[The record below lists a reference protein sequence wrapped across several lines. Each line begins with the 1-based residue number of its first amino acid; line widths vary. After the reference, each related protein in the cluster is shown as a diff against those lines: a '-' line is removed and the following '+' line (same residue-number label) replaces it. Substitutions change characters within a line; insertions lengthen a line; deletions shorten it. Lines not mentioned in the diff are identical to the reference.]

1 MPKDLF
7 FTLAKDKQSR
17 IIEAAIG
24 EFSKEIYQDASINQI
39 IKEAEISRGSFYQY
53 FEDKDDLFF
62 YILENIIQFALSS
75 VADNIVTME
84 DSIISAN
91 RKLLIFN
98 LKLLADQRYKKLFE
112 NLYISMN
119 HNLQQKFK
127 AITNKFKEITVN
139 TKIEQLD
146 IVESESRYIRELMN
160 ILELINRD
168 LIIRKVVNGMDDES
182 ILEIYDYRIQVLNNL
197 SESEKWMKKS

>member
-39 IKEAEISRGSFYQY
+39 IKEAAISRGSFYQY

-62 YILENIIQFALSS
+62 YILENIIQFALNS
-75 VADNIVTME
+75 VANNIVTME

-197 SESEKWMKKS
+197 SESEKWMRKS

>member
-62 YILENIIQFALSS
+62 YILENIIQFALNS
-75 VADNIVTME
+75 VANNIVTME

>member
-146 IVESESRYIRELMN
+146 IVESESRYISELMN

>member
-197 SESEKWMKKS
+197 SESEKWIKKS